1 MTRETLWSAFRSP
14 VHPEN
19 RGNLQRHW
27 EDLPPDLRSGRQMYG
42 RQWEGCAATIGA
54 MPRCDFGCT
63 ACYLGA
69 EANRVPELPL
79 DALREQLRTIRTWVG
94 RWGNVQLTDGE
105 LTLRS
110 TDEVVALIRAARE
123 LELIPMLM
131 THGDGFRKDPA
142 MLERLVVE
150 GGLTEM
156 SVHVDT
162 TQRGREGWGVETEE
176 RALHPV
182 REELAGIVR
191 DVRRRTGRDLR
202 VAATVTVTRANLG
215 GIADVVAW
223 KLRNSDVFRVLSFQP
238 VADVGRTRDG
248 IGVTRGELW
257 REIARGLGEDHG
269 SPTSSWNSDQQFG
282 HGACSK
288 VVMGAVWRPRDGAS
302 RFVPLRDP
310 TSPRAE
316 DDLGEFFRRF
326 GGISF
331 RSDGRALAAA
341 RALGVFA
348 SAPWFWVRRGPRWLA
363 SLLRRARGGGSARG
377 ALMALATGR
386 AELNGLAI
394 VSHHFMDAETL
405 ESDEGREREAACVF
419 RVPVGGELVSMCRVN
434 ATGLRKEVYAAQLAE
449 RQKEPL
455 LRA

>member
-1 MTRETLWSAFRSP
+1 MTRETPWSAFRSP
-14 VHPEN
+14 IHPEN
-19 RGNLQRHW
+19 RDNLRQQW
-27 EDLPPDLRSGRQMYG
+27 EDLSPDLRNARQMFG

-69 EANRVPELPL
+69 EANRIPELPL
-79 DALREQLRTIRTWVG
+79 DALREQLRTIRSWVG

-110 TDEVVALIRAARE
+110 TDEVVELIREARS

-131 THGDGFRKDPA
+131 THGDGFRKDA
-142 MLERLVVE
+142 TMLERLVVE

-182 REELAGIVR
+182 RDELAEIVR
-191 DVRRRTGRDLR
+191 DVRRRTGRDVR
-202 VAATVTVTRANLG
+202 VAATITVTRSNLD

-238 VADVGRTRDG
+238 VAEVGRTRDG
-248 IGVTRGELW
+248 DGVTREELW
-257 REIARGLGEDHG
+257 REIARGLGEEHG

-282 HGACSK
+282 HEACSK
-288 VVMGAVWRPRDGAS
+288 VVMGAVWRPNDGAP

-310 TSPRAE
+310 TSERAE
-316 DDLGEFFRRF
+316 DDLREFFRRF

-331 RSDGRALAAA
+331 RSDGRGLAAA
-341 RALGVFA
+341 RAMGVFA
-348 SAPWFWVRRGPRWLA
+348 MAPLFWARRGPRWLA
-363 SLLRRARGGGSARG
+363 SLLRRARGGRSAAG
-377 ALMALATGR
+377 ALLALSTRR
-386 AELNGLAI
+386 AELHGLAI
-394 VSHHFMDAETL
+394 VSHHFMDTETL
-405 ESDEGREREAACVF
+405 ESDEGQEREAACVF
-419 RVPVGGELVSMCRVN
+419 RVPVRGELVSMCRVN
-434 ATGLRKEVYAAQLAE
+434 ATTLRREIYAEQLRE
-449 RQKEPL
+449 DVVRT
-455 LRA
+455 